1 MHYIIRFMLC
11 CVAEIELHG
20 LLVAIFVA
28 EQLVDLDEK
37 FKFDVRLEDMF
48 GLPLKAIGKVIREC
62 FHSAL
67 CDTLHSEYLS
77 RYIAREVVER
87 VPFRGVAGFCCH
99 IPFVCLLLSRQIF
112 VSLAAVNFLTRC
124 KVKQEISSM
133 QEISQ
138 EKSPIKQKILLY
150 LAEIGMSAADF
161 YRKSGVTRGVL
172 AQNNGISED
181 NIARFFKCFPEV
193 NPSWLILGEGNMTL
207 DKPLNQESQV
217 EKREISSMQDA
228 PLFFSE
234 LLATIERQA
243 KEIGRLEAELAET
256 KKHAERL
263 AALVNTDSTAHVG

>member
-1 MHYIIRFMLC
+1 
-11 CVAEIELHG
+11 
-20 LLVAIFVA
+20 
-28 EQLVDLDEK
+28 
-37 FKFDVRLEDMF
+37 
-48 GLPLKAIGKVIREC
+48 
-62 FHSAL
+62 
-67 CDTLHSEYLS
+67 
-77 RYIAREVVER
+77 
-87 VPFRGVAGFCCH
+87 
-99 IPFVCLLLSRQIF
+99 
-112 VSLAAVNFLTRC
+112 
-124 KVKQEISSM
+124 M

-138 EKSPIKQKILLY
+138 EKSPIQQKILLY

>member
-1 MHYIIRFMLC
+1 MKEPC
-11 CVAEIELHG
+11 
-20 LLVAIFVA
+20 
-28 EQLVDLDEK
+28 
-37 FKFDVRLEDMF
+37 
-48 GLPLKAIGKVIREC
+48 
-62 FHSAL
+62 
-67 CDTLHSEYLS
+67 
-77 RYIAREVVER
+77 
-87 VPFRGVAGFCCH
+87 FCCH
-99 IPFVCLLLSRQIF
+99 IPFGSLLLSRQIL
-112 VSLAAVNFLTRC
+112 VPLAAVKILIRC
-124 KVKQEISSM
+124 KVKQEISPM

-181 NIARFFKCFPEV
+181 NISRFFKCFPEV
-193 NPSWLILGEGNMTL
+193 NPSWLILGVGNMTL
-207 DKPLNQESQV
+207 DQPLNQESQ
-217 EKREISSMQDA
+217 EQKQEISPTQEA
-228 PLFFSE
+228 PQFFSE